1 VWCGVVSYIY
11 LFYLIVIIALHC
23 TTFSPS
29 SHPLYTFIY
38 SVLHS
43 HLSYPSHLISLL
55 LGAIQ
60 GVDESSMFVSSEVV
74 PLTRSR
80 ASVKIVDLYSSKK
93 TVNSLSDNNSIYFY
107 QVRRHHPSCGTA
119 HVTAPTP
126 IASIAHSALSTS
138 TSAAHIN
145 DLSQSQNQSQSHSK
159 DRSSSDNEQLTSHVT
174 HSNVEV
180 EANGDAEHAVAA
192 EREREGFSRLHLTAA
207 VVTEQPG
214 LDRNSSDE
222 HIEEK
227 LPESSVEVE
236 VEVEPTVRPL

>member
-1 VWCGVVSYIY
+1 
-11 LFYLIVIIALHC
+11 
-23 TTFSPS
+23 
-29 SHPLYTFIY
+29 
-38 SVLHS
+38 
-43 HLSYPSHLISLL
+43 
-55 LGAIQ
+55 
-60 GVDESSMFVSSEVV
+60 MFVSSEVV

-126 IASIAHSALSTS
+126 IASLAHSVLSTS
-138 TSAAHIN
+138 TSTARIN
-145 DLSQSQNQSQSHSK
+145 DLSQNQNQNQSQSK
-159 DRSSSDNEQLTSHVT
+159 DRSGSDSEQRTSSHVS

-180 EANGDAEHAVAA
+180 NGDGDGDAEHAVAA
-192 EREREGFSRLHLTAA
+192 ERERQGLSRLHLTAA

-222 HIEEK
+222 NIEEK

-236 VEVEPTVRPL
+236 VESTVR

>member
-1 VWCGVVSYIY
+1 M
-11 LFYLIVIIALHC
+11 
-23 TTFSPS
+23 
-29 SHPLYTFIY
+29 
-38 SVLHS
+38 
-43 HLSYPSHLISLL
+43 
-55 LGAIQ
+55 Q

-119 HVTAPTP
+119 HVAAPTP
-126 IASIAHSALSTS
+126 IASIAHSVLSSS
-138 TSAAHIN
+138 TSAARIN
-145 DLSQSQNQSQSHSK
+145 DLSQSQSHSQSK
-159 DRSSSDNEQLTSHVT
+159 DRSSSDNEQRTSSHLT

-180 EANGDAEHAVAA
+180 EANGDGEHAGAV
-192 EREREGFSRLHLTAA
+192 ERERESLSRLHLTAA

-222 HIEEK
+222 NIEEK
-227 LPESSVEVE
+227 LPESTVE
-236 VEVEPTVRPL
+236 VEVEPTVS